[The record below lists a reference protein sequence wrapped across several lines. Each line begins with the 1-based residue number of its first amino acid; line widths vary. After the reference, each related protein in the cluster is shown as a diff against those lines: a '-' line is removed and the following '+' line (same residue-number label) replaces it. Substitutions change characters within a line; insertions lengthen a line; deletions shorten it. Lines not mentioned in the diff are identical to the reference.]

1 MINLAERNTRKMT
14 EKDKLCPFTG
24 LKEYCANDCA
34 LYSEEY
40 KGCCIQNFSEEI
52 IKSLLKVLSIS
63 RLTRR
68 K

>member
-1 MINLAERNTRKMT
+1 MVNESNKF
-14 EKDKLCPFTG
+14 CPFAE
-24 LKEYCANDCA
+24 LERYCIKECA

-40 KGCCIQNFSEEI
+40 NGCCIANFGEEMS
-52 IKSLLKVLSIS
+52 KALLKVLSIS